1 MRAQTMFWNWLQTRP
16 PMSDTLNLVGTCEA
30 PANCGLSEVLDAIRA
45 LVERHD
51 ALRTHFFEEDG
62 LPVQEVVRS
71 GELRIAVHTIRPGEA
86 DTVVDRIKRAF
97 EAQPFDMTG
106 QLPVRAAVV
115 TDQDGTPLTVVL
127 AASHMA
133 VDGWSFQIVSDDLTA
148 LLEPGRTLPP
158 RAQQPLER
166 AAYEATAGA
175 LRREE
180 RALRH
185 WTRSLRELPRTWLED
200 LPPGAGE
207 PLCADMTSPALAAA
221 LSLLRSRTRMSSAMI
236 LQAATALLLGLYRD
250 ENEVGVQL
258 QVAPRFRPETRE
270 LVGAFNLP
278 GMFRVRLRDEP
289 FSIFLAH
296 AAAASMKAYANC
308 ECDPQ
313 KVAALYVRAKTE
325 RGITTTGRCMVNALA
340 SGFETDVSADPPHS
354 LDSIEKALS
363 QTRVTDR
370 SLDLALGAKFYLY
383 ILDVSDEVLLR
394 LSADRKFLPP
404 RQFLLDLEWLV
415 LEGLKSDAG
424 PADLATALAARRQR
438 SGSASCDPV
447 PLQAPSNRLD
457 LA

>member
-1 MRAQTMFWNWLQTRP
+1 MHAQTMFWNFLRTRP
-16 PMSDTLNLVGTCEA
+16 PGSDTLNIVGTCEVHA
-30 PANCGLSEVLDAIRA
+30 SRGLTEVLDAIRA

-51 ALRTHFFEEDG
+51 ALRTLFLEEDG

-71 GELRIAVHTIRPGEA
+71 GELRIAVHTVRQGEA
-86 DTVVDRIKRAF
+86 DTVAEQVKHAF
-97 EAQPFDMTG
+97 EAQPFDMTA
-106 QLPVRAAVV
+106 QLPVRAAVIAG
-115 TDQDGTPLTVVL
+115 QDGTPLTVVL

-148 LLEPGRTLPP
+148 LLEPGRILSP
-158 RAQQPLER
+158 RGQQPLER

-200 LPPGAGE
+200 FPPGAGE
-207 PLCADMTSPALAAA
+207 PLCADMTSPALASA
-221 LSLLRSRTRMSSAMI
+221 LGLLTSRTRMSSAMI

-270 LVGAFNLP
+270 LVGAFNLL
-278 GMFRVRLRDEP
+278 GMFRVRLRDES
-289 FSIFLAH
+289 FSMFLAH
-296 AAAASMKAYANC
+296 AVTASLKAYANC
-308 ECDPQ
+308 ECDPE
-313 KVAALYVRAKTE
+313 KVDALYVRAKTE
-325 RGITTTGRCMVNALA
+325 RGITTTGRCMVNALP
-340 SGFETDVSADPPHS
+340 SDFETDVPANRSHS
-354 LDSIEKALS
+354 LDSIENSLS
-363 QTRVTDR
+363 RTRVTDR
-370 SLDLALGAKFYLY
+370 VLDLALGAKFYLY
-383 ILDVSDEVLLR
+383 IFDVTEEVVLR
-394 LSADRKFLPP
+394 LSANRKFLAP
-404 RQFLLDLEWLV
+404 RQFLLDLEWLI

-438 SGSASCDPV
+438 SASRGPV
-447 PLQAPSNRLD
+447 PLQASSNSLD